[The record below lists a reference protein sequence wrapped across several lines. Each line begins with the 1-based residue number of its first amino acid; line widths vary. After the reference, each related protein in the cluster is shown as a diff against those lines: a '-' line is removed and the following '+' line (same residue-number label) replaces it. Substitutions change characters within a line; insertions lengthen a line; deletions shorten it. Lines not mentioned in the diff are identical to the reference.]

1 MTALKRSRRFPAAD
15 MTPEET
21 EMARIAQRCIGEALD
36 RSRVASIKLVSDDGD
51 LPPVELPTQALRL
64 IGEVL
69 GALSQRQSVTVVSA
83 DREMSTIEAANYLN
97 VSRPFVT
104 REIQAG
110 RLPHRMVGTHRR
122 IPFDELHAYK
132 ERMRGERKEALERLA
147 DDARELGLDY

>member
-1 MTALKRSRRFPAAD
+1 MTLLKRARRLPVAD
-15 MTPEET
+15 MTPEEA

-36 RSRVASIKLVSDDGD
+36 RSRAASIKLVSDDGD

-69 GALSQRQSVTVVSA
+69 GALSERQAVTVVLA
-83 DREMSTIEAANYLN
+83 NREMSTIEAANYLN

-132 ERMRGERKEALERLA
+132 ERMRGMRKEALQRLA
-147 DDARELGLDY
+147 DDASELGLEY

>member
-1 MTALKRSRRFPAAD
+1 MTALKRSRRLPAAD

-21 EMARIAQRCIGEALD
+21 EMARVAQRCIGEALD
-36 RSRVASIKLVSDDGD
+36 RSRAASIKLVSDEGD

-122 IPFDELHAYK
+122 IPFDELHAYR
-132 ERMRGERKEALERLA
+132 ERIRGERKEALERLA

>member
-1 MTALKRSRRFPAAD
+1 MTTMKRVRRLPTAD
-15 MTPEET
+15 MTPEEA

-36 RSRVASIKLVSDDGD
+36 RSRAASIKLVGDDGE
-51 LPPVELPTQALRL
+51 LPPVELPTKALRL

-69 GALSQRQSVTVVSA
+69 GALSERQAVTVVSA

-132 ERMRGERKEALERLA
+132 ERMRGDRKEALQRLA
-147 DDARELGLDY
+147 DDAGELGLAY